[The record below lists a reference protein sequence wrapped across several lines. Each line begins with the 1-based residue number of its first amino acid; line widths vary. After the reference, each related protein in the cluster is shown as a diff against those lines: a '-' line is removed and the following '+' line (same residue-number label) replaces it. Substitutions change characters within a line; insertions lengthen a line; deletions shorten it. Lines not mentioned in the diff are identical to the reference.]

1 MQRTAKKKRKNVDHS
16 SEKAEENSLFIR
28 LVCIATAI
36 VLICGIIT
44 IGAMNLLCTDE
55 LYTTYNTAFSVV
67 TAVTGAA
74 VLAAAILVSIT
85 VYGVSRH
92 NKAYI
97 TILVLAFC
105 FRILAA
111 LFWKIEPDSD
121 FKITYEL
128 GKLIAHTPLTEWG
141 KALDNYGTNYN
152 STWAVHMPFV
162 VYQSFLLRL
171 WNDASVLRI
180 TNALFSFGSC
190 LLISETAGVIGGQKA
205 KRIALTF
212 TAFNP
217 TIIFFIPVLTNQH
230 ISQFFLMLGVWS
242 FMSERISN
250 IHIRAWIA
258 GLCFGISQL
267 MRPDI
272 TLIIAAIV
280 VYLIFSCIR
289 NGNAAYKITVFA
301 AFICVFLAVIA
312 AMNTFLVSSHVI
324 HGNIYLGNLNYKI
337 MVGLNPDTNGSWSA
351 SDSGLEG
358 NVEAINTMIK
368 ARLTVNPLKLIPR
381 LFGKAVYQL
390 GSYVYT
396 WSFRSESEWI
406 SQIIMRRGGTA
417 LMLIVSALAA
427 WNMLFK
433 RQHKLIIMYMVTAVF
448 AAVYAVIEVQSRY
461 NFIVIPILIIIASA
475 NFTERNKI
483 NG

>member
-1 MQRTAKKKRKNVDHS
+1 MQKTAKKKKKKSECS
-16 SEKAEENSLFIR
+16 SASAEENSLFIR
-28 LVCIATAI
+28 VVCIAAAI
-36 VLICGIIT
+36 VLLCGVVT
-44 IGAMNLLCTDE
+44 IGAMNLICTDE
-55 LYTTYNTAFSVV
+55 LYTTYKTAFAASSVV
-67 TAVTGAA
+67 KGIAVIAA
-74 VLAAAILVSIT
+74 VILAVVIIYRFSENRKFYIAILILSFCV
-85 VYGVSRH
+85 R
-92 NKAYI
+92 
-97 TILVLAFC
+97 ILV
-105 FRILAA
+105 A

-128 GKLIAHTPLTEWG
+128 GKLIAHTPLMECG

-152 STWAVHMPFV
+152 SIWAVHMPFV
-162 VYQSFLLRL
+162 VYQSMLLRL
-171 WNDASVLRI
+171 WNNAGILRI
-180 TNALFSFGSC
+180 ANAFFSFGSC
-190 LLISETAGVIGGQKA
+190 LLISETAGAIGGQKA
-205 KRIALTF
+205 KRMALTF

-217 TIIFFIPVLTNQH
+217 TIIFFIPILTNQH
-230 ISQFFLMLGVWS
+230 ISQFFLVLGIWL

-250 IHIRAWIA
+250 VYIRAWIA

-272 TLIIAAIV
+272 ALIIAAIV

-301 AFICVFLAVIA
+301 AFICVFLAVIV
-312 AMNTFLVSSHVI
+312 AMNTFLTSAHTI
-324 HGNIYLGNLNYKI
+324 HGNIYSGNLNYKI
-337 MVGLNPDTNGSWSA
+337 MVGLNSDTNGSWSA

-358 NVEAINTMIK
+358 NSEAINAMIK
-368 ARLTVNPLKLIPR
+368 ARLAVNPLKLIPR
-381 LFGKAVYQL
+381 LFGKSVYQL

-417 LMLIVSALAA
+417 LMLIVSVLAA

-461 NFIVIPILIIIASA
+461 NFILIPILIIIASA
-475 NFTERNKI
+475 NFAERNKI